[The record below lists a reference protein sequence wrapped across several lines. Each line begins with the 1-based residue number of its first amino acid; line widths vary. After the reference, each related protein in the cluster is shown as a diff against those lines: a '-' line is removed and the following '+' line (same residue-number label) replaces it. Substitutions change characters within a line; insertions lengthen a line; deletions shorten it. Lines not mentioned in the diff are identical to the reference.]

1 MSTDVTIDAGTS
13 PSSEAPAPR
22 RRLPA
27 LNGDLGLWPVVI
39 GLVIIAVGF
48 HAANDAFLS
57 SRNLSNLILQTG
69 TLVVLTL
76 GVMMVL
82 LLGEIDLSIGAV
94 SGVTACVMGI
104 TSALYGW
111 PAWAA
116 IGIAIA
122 LGALIG
128 LVQGSW
134 IVAFKAPSFIVTL
147 AGMLVWQGVQL
158 LLLADQNG
166 QLRIED
172 PVITGIAS
180 HFLPRGVGWALTALV
195 VLAGAGW
202 IVVRRY
208 LSLRAGYA
216 ADPWVKDLARVVA
229 IVGAAVVVMLVL
241 DSYLGVPYMLVAVL
255 AVTVT
260 LAAVTGFTVFGRHIY
275 AVGGNAEAARR
286 VGVRVGQ
293 LKVTVFVIASSLAA
307 FAGVLEASRGFSV
320 SVNSGGGNIALN
332 AIAAA
337 VIGGTSLFGGRGR
350 VVGAV
355 LGALVISSVQNGLA
369 LIGQTA
375 ATQVITTGLILLAA
389 VTLDMT
395 ARNRKQKGSRS

>member
-1 MSTDVTIDAGTS
+1 MSTEVSIA
-13 PSSEAPAPR
+13 PSAARSRA
-22 RRLPA
+22 RLTRFS
-27 LNGDLGLWPVVI
+27 GDLGPWPVLV
-39 GLVIIAVGF
+39 GLVCIAVGF
-48 HAANDAFLS
+48 QAANSAFLTP
-57 SRNLSNLILQTG
+57 RNLSNLILQTG

-76 GVMMVL
+76 GIMLVL
-82 LLGEIDLSIGAV
+82 LIGEIDLSIGAV

-104 TSALYGW
+104 MSALHGW

-116 IGIAIA
+116 IALAIA

-128 LVQGSW
+128 LVQSSW

-147 AGMLVWQGVQL
+147 AGMLVWQGAQL
-158 LLLADQNG
+158 ILLSDQNG

-172 PVITGIAS
+172 SVITSIAS
-180 HFLPRGVGWALTALV
+180 NYLPRPVGWTLTMLV
-195 VLAGAGW
+195 ALAGAGW
-202 IVVRRY
+202 VVVRRY
-208 LSLRAGYA
+208 LSQRAGYGTNSLA
-216 ADPWVKDLARVVA
+216 ADLGRVLA
-229 IVGAAVVVMLVL
+229 IVAAPIVVMLVL

-260 LAAVTGFTVFGRHIY
+260 LAVVTGFTVFGRHIY

-286 VGVRVGQ
+286 TGVRVGS
-293 LKVTVFVIASSLAA
+293 LRITVFVIASALAA
-307 FAGVLEASRGFSV
+307 FAGILEASRGFAV
-320 SVNSGGGNIALN
+320 SVNSGGGNAALN

-350 VVGAV
+350 VVGAL

-375 ATQVITTGLILLAA
+375 ATQIIATGLILLAA
-389 VTLDMT
+389 VTLDMS
-395 ARNRKQKGSRS
+395 ARRKNKGTRT

>member
-1 MSTDVTIDAGTS
+1 MSTPTS
-13 PSSEAPAPR
+13 TVQAPTRSKEVRRSLAPR
-22 RRLPA
+22 LS
-27 LNGDLGLWPVVI
+27 GELGLWPVVV
-39 GLVIIAVGF
+39 GLLLIAVGF
-48 HAANDAFLS
+48 QFANDAFLS

-69 TLVVLTL
+69 TLSILTL
-76 GVMMVL
+76 GVMLAL

-94 SGVTACVMGI
+94 SGLTASVMGI
-104 TSALYGW
+104 VSALHGW

-116 IGIAIA
+116 IGVAIL
-122 LGALIG
+122 LGSLIG

-158 LLLADQNG
+158 LSLQSQNG

-172 PVITGIAS
+172 PAITGIAS
-180 HFLPRGVGWALTALV
+180 NYLPRGLGWALTAAV
-195 VLAGAGW
+195 VATGAGW
-202 IVVRRY
+202 VVLRRY
-208 LSLRAGYA
+208 LSVRAGYGS
-216 ADPWVKDLARVVA
+216 DPWLKDIGRLVA
-229 IVGAAVVVMLVL
+229 IVAVPVAVTAILNN
-241 DSYLGVPYMLVAVL
+241 YLGVPYTLVAVL
-255 AVTVT
+255 AVTVV
-260 LAAVTGFTVFGRHIY
+260 LAVVTGSTVFGRHIY

-286 VGVRVGQ
+286 TGVRVGS
-293 LKVTVFVIASSLAA
+293 LRITVFVLTSSLAA
-307 FAGVLEASRGFSV
+307 FAGVLEASRGYSV
-320 SVNSGGGNIALN
+320 SVNSGGGNAALN

-350 VVGAV
+350 IVGAL

-369 LIGQTA
+369 LIGQSA

-395 ARNRKQKGSRS
+395 ARNRRKRVRSS

>member
-1 MSTDVTIDAGTS
+1 MTTDTSVEPVT
-13 PSSEAPAPR
+13 APPAETQGGR
-22 RRLPA
+22 RRFA
-27 LNGDLGLWPVVI
+27 VGGDLGLWPVLI
-39 GLVIIAVGF
+39 GLVLIAIGF
-48 HAANDAFLS
+48 QLANDAFLTP
-57 SRNLSNLILQTG
+57 RNLSNLVLQTG

-82 LLGEIDLSIGAV
+82 LIGEIDLSIGAV

-104 TSALYGW
+104 LSALHGW

-116 IGIAIA
+116 IAAGIA

-128 LVQGSW
+128 LAQSAW

-172 PVITGIAS
+172 PVITGLAS
-180 HFLPRGVGWALTALV
+180 NYLPRAVGWTLTGVV

-202 IVVRRY
+202 ILVRRF
-208 LSLRAGYA
+208 LSLRAGYGT
-216 ADPWVKDLARVVA
+216 DPLVKDLVRVLA
-229 IVGAAVVVMLVL
+229 IVAAPLVVMFVL

-260 LAAVTGFTVFGRHIY
+260 LATVTGFTVFGRHVY

-286 VGVRVGQ
+286 TGVRVGS
-293 LKVTVFVIASSLAA
+293 LRITVFVIASSLAA
-307 FAGVLEASRGFSV
+307 FAGLLEASRGFSV
-320 SVNSGGGNIALN
+320 SVNSGGGNAALN

-350 VVGAV
+350 VVGAL
-355 LGALVISSVQNGLA
+355 LGALVISSVQNGLS

-389 VTLDMT
+389 VTLDMS
-395 ARNRKQKGSRS
+395 ARNRKTKGIRT